1 MEGANPATVYFRLG
15 VIAEELEHWS
25 AAASWYQK
33 SLASSR
39 LQNGTVLTPD
49 GSGLTPNEMLRAR
62 GFITRHTSPPPSS
75 CRHADPSGS

>member
-1 MEGANPATVYFRLG
+1 VEGANPATVYFRLG

-33 SLASSR
+33 SLATAR

-49 GSGLTPNEMLRAR
+49 RPGLTSSETLRAR
-62 GFITRHTSPPPSS
+62 GFITRHTSPPPPS
-75 CRHADPSGS
+75 CRPNPSGS